1 MGMLALEQLE
11 EGVLIA
17 VADGFVGDLAVAKD
31 EERGDGRDLKLLCKL
46 GYT

>member
-1 MGMLALEQLE
+1 MLALEQLE

-17 VADGFVGDLAVAKD
+17 VADCLVGDLAIAQD
-31 EERGDGRDLKLLCKL
+31 EERGDGHDLKLLCKL